1 MMAFTT
7 LTACSHHPQD
17 EVNLHEA
24 WRLLAEENDLEL
36 VICVASALRRGIL
49 DQTEASRYEKP
60 LGNVEAPF
68 IISGLGQLIDGTINA
83 DRTMTFG
90 S

>member
-1 MMAFTT
+1 M
-7 LTACSHHPQD
+7 
-17 EVNLHEA
+17 
-24 WRLLAEENDLEL
+24 
-36 VICVASALRRGIL
+36 L
-49 DQTEASRYEKP
+49 DHTEASRYEKP